1 MRLSKGGVSL
11 SEIEEMDLDDFYGW
25 LEDAVD
31 LQVEINKAMAK

>member
-1 MRLSKGGVSL
+1 MRLSKGGVTL
-11 SEIEEMDLDDFYGW
+11 SEIEVMDLDDFYGW